1 MKSLK
6 SLNFGANEM
15 LLRNEMK
22 TILGGEGDT
31 LTQSGPGG
39 GGPGF
44 EGPCTVLCAN
54 DERVS
59 SDSCATSNAN
69 TACTGKGG
77 PRSCAGPGGVCG

>member
-22 TILGGEGDT
+22 SVLGGEGDT
-31 LTQSGPGG
+31 LTQSGPV

-44 EGPCTVLCAN
+44 EGPCIVLFAN

-77 PRSCAGPGGVCG
+77 PRSCAGPAGVYG